1 MAILF
6 IVFLGAIVV
15 TFNLRV
21 LGGTVSFFQSVSI
34 LGYCIGP
41 LFIALVVIE
50 FLKFL
55 EIKNH
60 LINTIIVIV
69 ATLWCV
75 IGKIYYYW

>member
-50 FLKFL
+50 FLKFI
-55 EIKNH
+55 EVKNH

-75 IGKIYYYW
+75 LGKIYYY